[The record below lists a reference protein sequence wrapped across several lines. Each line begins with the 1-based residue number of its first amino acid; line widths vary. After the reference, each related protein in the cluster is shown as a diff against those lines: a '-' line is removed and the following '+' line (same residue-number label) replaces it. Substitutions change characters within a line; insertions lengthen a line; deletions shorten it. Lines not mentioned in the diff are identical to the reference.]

1 MTPITLTNQQGL
13 WHKIKNNVRPSSGTD
28 DEGSGNSPRKEKG
41 KFGGIF
47 ASASKS
53 LLSSRSLA
61 SLANVVKE
69 GK

>member
-1 MTPITLTNQQGL
+1 MTSITLTNQQGL
-13 WHKIKNNVRPSSGTD
+13 WHKIKNNVRPSGTD
-28 DEGSGNSPRKEKG
+28 DEGSGNSPRKERG

-69 GK
+69 GR